1 MAVVGGFGMAVVGGF
16 GMMVVVAVLFLAA
29 RGYGLE
35 WGGVGLGMMANMIV
49 RLDRSFGGG
58 TRCPYIQQPGQQR

>member
-1 MAVVGGFGMAVVGGF
+1 
-16 GMMVVVAVLFLAA
+16 MMVVVAVLFLDVE
-29 RGYGLE
+29 GMV
-35 WGGVGLGMMANMIV
+35 WNGGVGMMANMIV